1 MTSARQRC
9 VESGDATLAV
19 FERGDPSAPTVL
31 LVHGYPD
38 THRLWDGVADRLA
51 ERFHVVTYDT
61 RGTGASTGPRA
72 TAGYRTERL
81 GDDLF
86 EVVDAVR
93 PVGKVHVVAHDW
105 GSIQAWEAV
114 TDADRRHRI
123 ASFTTI
129 SGPCLDHIGVWMR
142 RRLRVPTPGNLRAVT
157 GQLAHS
163 WYIYLFHVPVLP
175 ELLWRTVIGRNWG
188 KLMRLAE
195 GLEPRDGHP
204 ADTQAADG
212 ALGVRLYRAN
222 MLPKLLRP
230 RDRWTDVPVQALL
243 PAADK
248 YVTPGLTAELDHWV
262 PRLWR
267 RTIHTGHWAPEARPD
282 VVARAVEEFVDHV
295 EGAPVTR
302 SLQRGRSGVP
312 RQRFGDQLVVVTGAG
327 SGIGRAT
334 ARLFAGLG
342 AEVVVADVD
351 LAAVEETAESIG
363 AAAYPYQVDVAD
375 EASMTRFVDEVER
388 DHGVPDVVV
397 NNAGIGLAGA
407 FLDTTAAQ
415 WRRVLDVNLMGVV
428 HGCRL
433 FGEKMVERGE
443 GGHIVNLASA
453 AAYTPSRVLPAYAS
467 SKAGVLMLS
476 ECLRAELVE
485 HGIGVSAVCPGLVN
499 TTITS
504 TARFA
509 GASDERQEAL
519 RRKAS
524 SAYAKRG
531 FPPERVAEQI
541 VKAVLENTAVVPV
554 TVEAKAGYLGSRF
567 APGLMRRFAR
577 LNPAR

>member
-1 MTSARQRC
+1 MTGAQRS

-61 RGTGASTGPRA
+61 RGTGASTGPRG
-72 TAGYRTERL
+72 TDGYRTERL

-86 EVVDAVR
+86 EVIDAVR
-93 PVGKVHVVAHDW
+93 PAGKVHVVAHDW

-114 TDADRRHRI
+114 TDPDRQHRI

-142 RRLRVPTPGNLRAVT
+142 RTMRVPTPRNLRKLA

-163 WYIYLFHVPVLP
+163 WYIYLVHVPVVP

-188 KLMRLAE
+188 KLMQAVE

-204 ADTQAADG
+204 AETRAADG

-222 MLPKLLRP
+222 MLPRLLHP
-230 RDRWTDVPVQALL
+230 RQRWTDVPVQAVL
-243 PAADK
+243 PAADR
-248 YVTPGLTAELDHWV
+248 YVTPGLSAELDHWV

-267 RTIHTGHWAPEARPD
+267 RTIHTGHWAPESRPD
-282 VVARAVEEFVDHV
+282 VVARAVTEFVEHV

-312 RQRFGDQLVVVTGAG
+312 RPRFGDQLVVVTGAG

-334 ARLFAGLG
+334 AQLFAGLG
-342 AEVVVADVD
+342 AEVVVADLD
-351 LAAVEETAESIG
+351 LAAAEETAKTNG
-363 AAAYPYQVDVAD
+363 PAAYPYQVDVAS
-375 EASMTRFVDEVER
+375 EESMTAVASWVADT
-388 DHGVPDVVV
+388 HGVPDVVV
-397 NNAGIGLAGA
+397 HNAGIGLAGA
-407 FLDTTAAQ
+407 FLDTTSAEWQ
-415 WRRVLDVNLMGVV
+415 RVLDVNLMGVV
-428 HGCRL
+428 HGCKL
-433 FGEKMVERGE
+433 FGEQMVARGE
-443 GGHIVNLASA
+443 GGHIVNLSSA
-453 AAYTPSRVLPAYAS
+453 AAYTPSRTLPAYGA

-476 ECLRAELVE
+476 ESLRAELAA
-485 HGIGVSAVCPGLVN
+485 HGIGVSAICPGLVN
-499 TTITS
+499 TAITS

-531 FPPERVAEQI
+531 FPPERVASAI
-541 VKAVLENTAVVPV
+541 VRAVVGNTAVVPV

-567 APGLMRRFAR
+567 APGLMRRLAR
-577 LNPAR
+577 LNPAK